1 MRCIIADFG
10 RIRKNTFAGVFMVE
24 YLHMEHTIIKNAE
37 ALATTPLRSDAL
49 AILEAGYRAIMTKE
63 VMRNSIE
70 IDELQLTVDG
80 HLFPFIAYERVFFV
94 GIGKCALDAGQVI
107 EEKLGAWLT
116 DGIILDVRG
125 APLRKMRSYIG
136 THPFPSEQ
144 NVEVATSIA
153 KMLEGLTDR
162 DLLITVVSGGA
173 SSLLCL
179 PHDISCDTVTLITKT
194 LMEGGATIDELNK
207 VRKHTS
213 KIQGGQFAK
222 MAFPATVISLIFSD
236 VPGDDISMVASGPT
250 VLDTTTIAD
259 AQAVLE
265 KYDIEKLCK
274 IPHCGLVETPKEE
287 KYFKNVHNILFVT
300 NQKALIAMQK
310 EAEKR
315 GYSASIENTSLQGE
329 AREVGAQLAKEATG
343 SKMCRLFGGET
354 TVTVHKAGKG
364 GRCQEAVLGALP
376 EISDHALFVA
386 ATSDGWDNTPFAGA
400 IGDTE
405 VLARA
410 RELGLDPKIAGE
422 EDQAFNFFKKTGA
435 HIDTGRTGANV
446 SDWYFTITD

>member
-1 MRCIIADFG
+1 MGKIFC
-10 RIRKNTFAGVFMVE
+10 KQVLVLE
-24 YLHMEHTIIKNAE
+24 YHYMEHSVIKNAE
-37 ALATTPLRSDAL
+37 VLGTTPLRKDGL

-63 VMRNSIE
+63 VMRNRID

-80 HLFPFIAYERVFFV
+80 HSFPFGAYERVFFV
-94 GIGKCALDAGQVI
+94 GIGKCALDAGQAI

-194 LMEGGATIDELNK
+194 LMESGATIDELNK

-250 VLDTTTIAD
+250 VMDTTTMAD

-265 KYDIEKLCK
+265 KYDIEKICK
-274 IPHCGLVETPKEE
+274 IPHCGLIETPKEE
-287 KYFKNVHNILFVT
+287 KYFERVHNILFVT
-300 NQKALIAMQK
+300 NETALVAMQE

-315 GYSASIENTSLQGE
+315 GYTTRIENTGLQGE
-329 AREVGAQLAKEATG
+329 AREVGALLAREATDQ
-343 SKMCRLFGGET
+343 KTCRLFGGET
-354 TVTVHKAGKG
+354 TVTVHKPGKG

-376 EISDHALFVA
+376 VIGEHALFVA

-405 VLARA
+405 VFAHA
-410 RELGLDPKIAGE
+410 QELGLDPKTAGE
-422 EDQAFNFFKKTGA
+422 ENQAFNFFEKTGA

-446 SDWYFTITD
+446 SDWYFTITE